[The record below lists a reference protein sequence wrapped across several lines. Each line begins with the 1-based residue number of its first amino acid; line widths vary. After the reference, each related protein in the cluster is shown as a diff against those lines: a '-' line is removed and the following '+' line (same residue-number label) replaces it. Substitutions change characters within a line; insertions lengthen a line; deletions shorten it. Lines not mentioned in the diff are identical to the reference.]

1 MFKSSIR
8 RKHIY
13 ILQHWSLFTL
23 TTLKKFLLLTLLS
36 KSVWF
41 MSYFMTE
48 YQQIIDTEWDSNMI
62 ISNMQKR
69 IGLL

>member
-8 RKHIY
+8 RKQIY
-13 ILQHWSLFTL
+13 IMQHWSLFTL

-48 YQQIIDTEWDSNMI
+48 YQQIIDTEWGSNMI
-62 ISNMQKR
+62 ISNTQKR
-69 IGLL
+69 IDLL